1 MYDSTRVHVVFSNW
15 GCSPL
20 LGPPLAPLP
29 LSSFAPALILALSP
43 PAPPVCQRCSRA
55 EAFSVG
61 VPFEVL
67 HITARWSN
75 VEIRGDRGVDRPT
88 TAMMEARAMSRSC

>member
-1 MYDSTRVHVVFSNW
+1 MLDSTHVYVLFSDW

-20 LGPPLAPLP
+20 LVPPPAPLP

-43 PAPPVCQRCSRA
+43 PAPPVCQCCSRA

-67 HITARWSN
+67 HITDRWSN
-75 VEIRGDRGVDRPT
+75 IEIRGDRG
-88 TAMMEARAMSRSC
+88 